1 MSAPTR
7 ITDDVRIAGYVVETK
22 NIRDLADFIYNEH
35 RRDLSNL
42 VAKKRKFESEVEFTL
57 ISASGRRYDSNDIA
71 IIGDGGILERK
82 RIVEFEMSYEDAEEG
97 KSILLRLEHAPTSRR
112 GTGATVSGW
121 DENWVD
127 GIARGVENHLK
138 EWKRQA
144 GWPHNSWL
152 WLFILLPGI
161 GTSLL
166 FTSFSFDVLGM
177 APIRLG
183 ESGILLFL
191 HGLYFLVGFLPG
203 AMLGGLMLSKVRQ
216 LYPSVELL
224 TGPEHAQEEKQRRR
238 KLYWLVTVVIVP
250 FLVGVLV
257 ELVKGISNI
266 GKTG

>member
-22 NIRDLADFIYNEH
+22 NMRHLADFIYNEH

-42 VAKKRKFESEVEFTL
+42 VAKKREFKSEVEFTL
-57 ISASGRRYDSNDIA
+57 ISASGRRYESNDIA

-97 KSILLRLEHAPTSRR
+97 KSILLRLEHAPGSLR

-127 GIARGVENHLK
+127 GIVHGVEDRVK

-144 GWPHNSWL
+144 GWPYNSWM
-152 WLFILLPGI
+152 WLFILPPGI

-166 FTSFSFDVLGM
+166 VTSFSVLG
-177 APIRLG
+177 PLRLG
-183 ESGILLFL
+183 ESDILLFL
-191 HGLYFLVGFLPG
+191 HGLNFLVGFVPG
-203 AMLGGLMLSKVRQ
+203 AMFGYLMLSKVRQ
-216 LYPSVELL
+216 LYPRVELL

-238 KLYWLVTVVIVP
+238 KLYLLVTLVIVP
-250 FLVGVLV
+250 FLVGVLL
-257 ELVKGISNI
+257 ELVKVISNI
-266 GKTG
+266 GKAG